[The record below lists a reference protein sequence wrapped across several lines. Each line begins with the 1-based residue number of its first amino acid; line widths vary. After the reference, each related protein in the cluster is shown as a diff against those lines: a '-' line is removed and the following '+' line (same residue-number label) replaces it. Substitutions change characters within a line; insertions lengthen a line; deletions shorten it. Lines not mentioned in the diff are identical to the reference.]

1 MQVTVEDLS
10 TIKKTLHI
18 EIPQDQ
24 VAREL
29 DSAYNQLK
37 KKAKI
42 KGFRPGKAP
51 RSVLERM
58 FKKDVHAD
66 VSSRLIQESFIDALK
81 ETDLQIIGNPSLD
94 PPELNADQP
103 YHYDATVEIRP
114 VINDI
119 DFKGLALTKT
129 NRRVS
134 DEEIDMQLKGLQEKL
149 ALLKPI
155 TEDRPAREDDFV
167 LIDYEGL
174 KDGKPF
180 SETQKTENFTV
191 KIGKGQ
197 ILEDFD
203 AGLVGMK
210 PGDNKEIKAKFP
222 EDYFNPKLAGLEID
236 FQVTLNEIRQQE
248 LPEINDDLAKKA
260 GNYSTLDE
268 LKDQI
273 RNNLK
278 QGYAKRS
285 EQELNEQIFKA
296 LIKKVAFEVPEAM
309 VEHELEGIVAEAERS
324 FAYQNRSLEEMG
336 LTRDGIA
343 EKYRDTAVKQVRRH
357 LILGKIID
365 QENLTLSDE
374 ELDDGYKD
382 MAEAFNQPVDEIK
395 KYYSQNKEN
404 LEYFKHTLLEKRAIG
419 LIIDKSTIKK
429 VEPENENDS

>member
-94 PPELNADQP
+94 PPELNADQS

-236 FQVTLNEIRQQE
+236 FQVALNEIRQQE

>member
-10 TIKKTLHI
+10 TVKKTLHI
-18 EIPQDQ
+18 EISQDQ

-66 VSSRLIQESFIDALK
+66 VSSRLIQESFVDALK
-81 ETDLQIIGNPSLD
+81 EMDLQIIGNPSVD
-94 PPELNADQP
+94 PPELSVDQP

-119 DFKGLALTKT
+119 DFKGLSLSKT
-129 NRRVS
+129 NYRIS
-134 DEEIDMQLKGLQEKL
+134 DEEIDVQLKGLQENL
-149 ALLKPI
+149 AQLKPI
-155 TEDRPAREDDFV
+155 TEDRPARKDDFV

-180 SETQKTENFTV
+180 SETQKTENFTL

-203 AGLVGMK
+203 TGLVGMK
-210 PGDNKEIKAKFP
+210 PGDDKEIRAKFP

-236 FQVTLNEIRQQE
+236 FQVTLNEIRNQE

-260 GNYSTLDE
+260 GNYSTLNE

-296 LIKKVAFEVPEAM
+296 LIQKVEFEVPEAM

-324 FAYQNRSLEEMG
+324 FAHQNRSLEEMG
-336 LTRDGIA
+336 LSRDSIA

-374 ELDDGYKD
+374 ELDDGFKN
-382 MAEAFNQPVDEIK
+382 MAEAFNQPADEIK
-395 KYYSQNKEN
+395 KYYSQNKDG
-404 LEYFKHTLLEKRAIG
+404 LEYFKHTLLEKKAIE
-419 LIIDKSTIKK
+419 LIIDNGKIKE
-429 VEPENENDS
+429 VEPKTKNDS